1 MYSIFICGFLRDEVE
16 GKLKEA
22 RGEGTGNLHLA
33 AVADQDKLLASAE
46 KIMEDMVKEDLMVEV
61 DNLRHFTV
69 KGVEELVTLVEDL
82 DSIRGRGVA
91 ESYVAVL
98 TWNKEEGLGQV
109 LVFPSTNLQG
119 KG

>member
-1 MYSIFICGFLRDEVE
+1 ME

-22 RGEGTGNLHLA
+22 RGEETGNPLHLA
-33 AVADQDKLLASAE
+33 AVADLDKLLASAE

-82 DSIRGRGVA
+82 DSIKGRGVV
-91 ESYVAVL
+91 ESYEAVL
-98 TWNKEEGLGQV
+98 TWNREEGVAQV
-109 LVFPSTNLQG
+109 LVFPSINVQG

>member
-1 MYSIFICGFLRDEVE
+1 M
-16 GKLKEA
+16 KLKEA
-22 RGEGTGNLHLA
+22 RGEETGNPLHLA
-33 AVADQDKLLASAE
+33 AVADLDKLLASEE
-46 KIMEDMVKEDLMVEV
+46 KIMEDMIRDDLMVEV

-69 KGVEELVTLVEDL
+69 KGVEELVTMVEDR

-91 ESYVAVL
+91 ESYEAVL
-98 TWNKEEGLGQV
+98 TWNKEGVAQV

>member
-1 MYSIFICGFLRDEVE
+1 M
-16 GKLKEA
+16 KLKEA
-22 RGEGTGNLHLA
+22 RGEETGNPLHLA
-33 AVADQDKLLASAE
+33 AVADLDKLLASAE
-46 KIMEDMVKEDLMVEV
+46 KIMEDMVKEDLMEEV

-91 ESYVAVL
+91 ESNVAVL
-98 TWNKEEGLGQV
+98 TLNKEEGVAQV
-109 LVFPSTNLQG
+109 LVFPINNLQG

>member
-1 MYSIFICGFLRDEVE
+1 MKS
-16 GKLKEA
+16 KEA
-22 RGEGTGNLHLA
+22 RGKETGNPLHLA
-33 AVADQDKLLASAE
+33 AVADLDKLLASEE
-46 KIMEDMVKEDLMVEV
+46 KIMKDMIKEDLMVEV

-69 KGVEELVTLVEDL
+69 KGVEELVTMVEDR

-98 TWNKEEGLGQV
+98 TWNKEEGVAQV
-109 LVFPSTNLQG
+109 RVFPSTNVQG

>member
-1 MYSIFICGFLRDEVE
+1 MKS
-16 GKLKEA
+16 KEA
-22 RGEGTGNLHLA
+22 RGKETGNPLHLA
-33 AVADQDKLLASAE
+33 AVADLDKLLASEE
-46 KIMEDMVKEDLMVEV
+46 KIMKDMIKEDLMVEV

-69 KGVEELVTLVEDL
+69 KGVEELVTMVEDR

-91 ESYVAVL
+91 ESYEAVL
-98 TWNKEEGLGQV
+98 TWNKEEGVAQI